1 MLKDKDGEL
10 KDKDGITQT
19 SEAYDGRY
27 VPEVSYSNYAA
38 TYFTNIEQTSVIPWY
53 MLVHRNSSVVY
64 KSMFR
69 RRLSIERLAQHKL
82 HKLRA
87 NKNPIQVNNNNNS
100 VKQRQKYN
108 TIKQH

>member
-27 VPEVSYSNYAA
+27 VPEVSYSNYAT
-38 TYFTNIEQTSVIPWY
+38 TYFTNIEQTSVIQWY
-53 MLVHRNSSVVY
+53 MLVHRNSPVVY
-64 KSMFR
+64 ISILR

-87 NKNPIQVNNNNNS
+87 NKNPIQVNNNS